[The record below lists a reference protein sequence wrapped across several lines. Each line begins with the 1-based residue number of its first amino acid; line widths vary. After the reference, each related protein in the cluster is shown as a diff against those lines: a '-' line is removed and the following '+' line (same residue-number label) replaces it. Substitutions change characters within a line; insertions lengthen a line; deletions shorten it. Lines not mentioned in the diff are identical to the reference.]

1 MFPQKRY
8 IFRSVEESDRPG
20 SDIRMINYE
29 TDWNDPEKL
38 PWEPVRLSVW
48 PQEWF
53 ENEKTKLIFSSK
65 IGPAFNIQQIL
76 FDRQDILNE
85 NNFVNIRNFNE

>member
-29 TDWNDPEKL
+29 TD
-38 PWEPVRLSVW
+38 
-48 PQEWF
+48 
-53 ENEKTKLIFSSK
+53 
-65 IGPAFNIQQIL
+65 
-76 FDRQDILNE
+76 
-85 NNFVNIRNFNE
+85 